1 MQKVVTQWISDAMH
15 SQVHFKVKHLMIC
28 PTQGQFKDFTASVE
42 ADEEGFE
49 NGVAYFEAKAE
60 SITTGHEDRDEHL
73 RSSDFFDVE
82 QYPLVRFESKSFE
95 KTTKKHFILRG
106 PLTIRDVTKPIDL
119 TVVFNGTRKDDWGNV
134 KAGFEIKGTIKR
146 HDFGLKWNTMLEAGG
161 FVIGEEVQI
170 ECFIELMKQKILN
183 DE

>member
-1 MQKVVTQWISDAMH
+1 MQKVATQWISDAMH

-28 PTQGQFKDFTASVE
+28 PTQGQFKDFTATVE
-42 ADEEGFE
+42 TDDDCFE
-49 NGVAYFEAKAE
+49 NGIAYFEANSE

-82 QYPLVRFESKSFE
+82 QYPYVRFESKSFE

-106 PLTIRDVTKPIDL
+106 PLTIRDITKPIEL
-119 TVVFNGTRKDDWGNV
+119 NVVYNGMRKDDWG
-134 KAGFEIKGTIKR
+134 
-146 HDFGLKWNTMLEAGG
+146 DYGLKWNTMLEAGG

-170 ECFIELMKQKILN
+170 ECFIELMKQKL
-183 DE
+183 

>member
-1 MQKVVTQWISDAMH
+1 MEKVATQWISDAMH

-49 NGVAYFEAKAE
+49 NSMAYFEAKSA
-60 SITTGHEDRDEHL
+60 SITTGHDDRDEHL

-82 QYPLVRFESKSFE
+82 QHPYVRFESKLFE

-106 PLTIRDVTKPIDL
+106 LLTIKEVTKSIEL
-119 TVVFNGTRKDDWGNV
+119 TVVFNGMRKDDWGNT

-146 HDFGLKWNTMLEAGG
+146 QDFGLKWNTMLEAGG

-170 ECFIELMKQKILN
+170 ECFMELMKQKM
-183 DE
+183 